1 MAFGIVPRFFVATLL
16 LAGSLAGTAWADG
29 SAPEKTPNKIEC
41 IAADTDGQSLR
52 LAGKLLQ
59 ARKRLAGCAAA
70 SCPAIVRD
78 DCVERIADLDV
89 VQPTIVFTA
98 TNGDGRPLVAVRLT
112 VDGVVVASRLDGR
125 PVPVDPGDHLFAFD
139 ALGRVSAQM
148 RLTLHEGEKRVRHAV
163 VLHTESG
170 DPVAAVPAPEPVA
183 ARGDEGASDDSVP
196 PLGTAAPPAASAGV
210 PVNGRVRGRPC
221 RCAAARALRRSDRRD
236 RRGWL
241 RRRRGRGRQRLRSG
255 AISKSGT
262 TPSSSAIGEGVV
274 AFAIPANGPKIQ
286 QEEGDASKDGAIS
299 TFAFVAG
306 GVGLALGAWFW
317 FMVPES
323 TGSRVSVVPIAGPS
337 QGELT
342 VRGRF

>member
-170 DPVAAVPAPEPVA
+170 DRVAAVPAPEPVA

-196 PLGTAAPPAASAGV
+196 PLGTAAPPAASAGAV
-210 PVNGRVRGRPC
+210 EEAPPPTDAAPPHGLSEGRI
-221 RCAAARALRRSDRRD
+221 AAIVA
-236 RRGWL
+236 G
-241 RRRRGRGRQRLRSG
+241 GF
-255 AISKSGT
+255 
-262 TPSSSAIGEGVV
+262 GVV
-274 AFAIPANGPKIQ
+274 GVAVGSVFGLETISAWNAAQRDCGAASPCPANGPKIQ